1 MQSAL
6 FRTRAPQG
14 VLMSSVAAIV
24 MVCAGSAL
32 AQPTSTTLPGGWS
45 WQPIAGGSYDTGT
58 VGTGR
63 GGFDGQTNGPFN
75 DTSFGIMDEQS
86 TPWFD
91 GSDQSSQQY
100 VQAQVFGNFGT
111 SSPPGPSGTRF
122 FNFGGNG
129 TNAGQN
135 FSSTTTERRT
145 ASINNWNNAFPD
157 AGGVAALNQVVYVPI
172 SASLIVGQGFG
183 ADEMLLL
190 AIGGGA
196 NQTSRFQITSSINS
210 QWTTLGFGGLSNV
223 NNGILVGSEVTVFD
237 PAGLGNYNV
246 AYGFGA
252 NNAGNGLIS
261 LNNFGTVRDEGTVIG
276 NAGQGIP
283 QNSVGVG
290 LSDTYNVLASLL
302 QNGSASLFTFDAS
315 AGVSISRSFG
325 NADARASMG
334 PGFEGN
340 VRLVVQYAAFQ
351 AVPTPGA
358 AALLGLGGLMAAR
371 RRR

>member
-1 MQSAL
+1 MQNAL
-6 FRTRAPQG
+6 FTTRSPQAA
-14 VLMSSVAAIV
+14 LISSVAAIV
-24 MVCAGSAL
+24 LLSAGSAF
-32 AQPTSTTLPGGWS
+32 AQPTNTTLPGGFS

-58 VGTGR
+58 VGTKR
-63 GGFDGQTNGPFN
+63 GGFNGQSVGPFN
-75 DTSFGIMDEQS
+75 DTSFGIMNEQS

-129 TNAGQN
+129 TTAGQN

-157 AGGVAALNQVVYVPI
+157 AGGVATLNQVVYVPI
-172 SASLIVGQGFG
+172 SASLTVGQGFG
-183 ADEMLLL
+183 ADEMLLK
-190 AIGGGA
+190 AIGGGTD
-196 NQTSRFQITSSINS
+196 QTSRFQITSNIDS
-210 QWTTLGFGGLSNV
+210 QWTTAGFGGLSNL
-223 NNGILVGSEVTVFD
+223 NNGIVVGSEVTVFD
-237 PAGLGNYNV
+237 PAGLGNYDV
-246 AYGFGA
+246 AYGYGA

-261 LNNFGTVRDEGTVIG
+261 LNNFGTVRDQATVIG
-276 NAGQGIP
+276 NAGQGTP

-290 LSDTYNVLASLL
+290 LSDTYNVLSSLL

-315 AGVSISRSFG
+315 AGVFISRTFG

-351 AVPTPGA
+351 AIPTPGA
-358 AALLGLGGLMAAR
+358 AALLGLGGLMAMR